1 MYSQHHSLLTSLEQS
16 EVAAKALQYGISVL
30 FIDGFMAQYV
40 YTMHRVG
47 KVVPPKR
54 QILRDIS
61 LSFFPG
67 AKIGVLGLNGSGKST
82 LLKIMAGVDKEIEGE
97 AVPMSGLNIGYL
109 EQEPKLNAEHT
120 VRQAVEEGLGA
131 VMAAKKRL
139 DEVYAA
145 YAEPDAD
152 FDKLAAEQAELEA
165 VIAAAASSGSD
176 DMETQMEIAAD
187 ALRLPPW
194 EANVGKLSGGEK
206 RRVALCRLL
215 LSKPDML
222 LLDEPTNHLDAESV
236 EWLEQFLAKFP
247 GTVVGV
253 THDRYFLDN
262 AAEWILELDRGHG
275 IPWKGNYSSWL
286 EQKNDRLKQEESTE
300 SARQKTIKK
309 ELEWVRQNAK
319 GRQAKAK
326 ARMTRFEELSSHEY
340 QKRNETQEIFIPV
353 AERLGN
359 DAIEFVNV
367 TKAFG
372 DKLLMDNVSFRV
384 PPGAIVGIIGP
395 NGAGKS
401 TLFRMI
407 AGQDTPDSGEV
418 KIGQTV
424 KIAFVDQSRDS
435 LPDAK
440 TVFDSIAD
448 GADILTVGRFE
459 MPARAYLGRFNFKGA
474 DQGKQVGQLSGGERG
489 RLHLAKTLIT
499 GGNVLLLDEP
509 SNDLDVETLR
519 ALEDALLEFAGS
531 IMVISHDRWFLDRIA
546 THILSFEGDSQVV
559 FFDGNY
565 QEYEADK
572 KRRLGEAG
580 AAPKRIRYKALR

>member
-1 MYSQHHSLLTSLEQS
+1 MPHCLLSYHNS
-16 EVAAKALQYGISVL
+16 
-30 FIDGFMAQYV
+30 MANYV
-40 YTMHRVG
+40 YTMNRVG
-47 KVVPPKR
+47 KIVPPKR
-54 QILRDIS
+54 QILKDIS

-82 LLKIMAGVDKEIEGE
+82 LLKIMAGIDKDIEGE
-97 AVPMSGLNIGYL
+97 AIPMPNLKIGYL
-109 EQEPKLNAEHT
+109 PQEPQLDPSMS
-120 VRQAVEEGLGA
+120 VRQAVESGLGEA
-131 VMAAKKRL
+131 FEARAKL
-139 DEVYAA
+139 DAVYAA

-152 FDKLAAEQAELEA
+152 FDALATEQARLEA
-165 VIAAAASSGSD
+165 IIAAADGGNL
-176 DMETQMEIAAD
+176 ELQLELAAD

-194 EANVGKLSGGEK
+194 DAKIDVLSGGEK
-206 RRVALCRLL
+206 RRVALCQLL

-236 EWLEQFLAKFP
+236 DWLEQFLQRFP
-247 GTVVGV
+247 GTVVAI

-286 EQKNDRLKQEESTE
+286 EQKENRLKQEEASE
-300 SARQKTIKK
+300 SARQKALKK
-309 ELEWVRQNAK
+309 ELEWVRQNPK
-319 GRQAKAK
+319 GRQAKSK
-326 ARMTRFEELSSHEY
+326 ARIARFNELSEFEY

-359 DAIEFVNV
+359 EVIEF
-367 TKAFG
+367 K
-372 DKLLMDNVSFRV
+372 NVSKGYGDRLLIDNLSFRI

-407 AGQDTPDSGEV
+407 SGKELPDSGEV
-418 KIGQTV
+418 AIGPTAKISV
-424 KIAFVDQSRDS
+424 VDQSRDD
-435 LPDAK
+435 LDNKK
-440 TVFDSIAD
+440 TVFDDVSQ

-459 MPARAYLGRFNFKGA
+459 MPSRAYLGRFNFKGG
-474 DQGKQVGQLSGGERG
+474 DQQKIVGNLSGGERG
-489 RLHLAKTLIT
+489 RLHLAKTLLM

-531 IMVISHDRWFLDRIA
+531 VLVISHDRWFLDRIA
-546 THILSFEGDSQVV
+546 THILAFEGNSQVT

-572 KRRLGEAG
+572 KKRLGEEG
-580 AAPKRIRYKALR
+580 AKPKRIRYKPLHT